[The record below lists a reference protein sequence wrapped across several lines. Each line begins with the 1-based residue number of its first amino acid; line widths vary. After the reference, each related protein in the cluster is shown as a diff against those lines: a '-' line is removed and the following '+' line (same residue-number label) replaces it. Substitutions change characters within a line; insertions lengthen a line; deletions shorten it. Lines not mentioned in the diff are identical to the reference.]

1 MQQFSNIIPSS
12 LYLHTGFGSSTS
24 YPRFGPEEEFVLE
37 TDASLNGLAAVLGQ
51 RQDDSHVH
59 PIAYASRSLQPH
71 ETNYAIT
78 ELETLALVWAVKMFR
93 PYILGHHCVVLMDH
107 SACTSLLNA
116 AHPSAKL
123 ARWAMAIQEHDL
135 EIRHRSGRSNASAD
149 ALSRNPVV
157 APFEQQQQKECAQV
171 LQVSSD
177 PVGIV
182 DEDIQR
188 QRLEDIAEY
197 QCSDPQ
203 LSPMIDYLK
212 SGTVSFRKMI
222 MSHKLESLS
231 WNTHNMIW

>member
-1 MQQFSNIIPSS
+1 MGCENVQTKLSWDTTACI
-12 LYLHTGFGSSTS
+12 
-24 YPRFGPEEEFVLE
+24 VL
-37 TDASLNGLAAVLGQ
+37 T
-51 RQDDSHVH
+51 
-59 PIAYASRSLQPH
+59 
-71 ETNYAIT
+71 
-78 ELETLALVWAVKMFR
+78 
-93 PYILGHHCVVLMDH
+93 DH
-107 SACTSLLNA
+107 SACTSLLNT

-123 ARWAMAIQEHDL
+123 ATWAMAIQEHDL

-197 QCSDPQ
+197 QCSDQQ
-203 LSPMIDYLK
+203 LFPMIDYLK
-212 SGTVSFRKMI
+212 CGMVSFRKMI
-222 MSHKLESLS
+222 MYGSPKGTKMSTLFQKG
-231 WNTHNMIW
+231 

>member
-37 TDASLNGLAAVLGQ
+37 TDASLNGLAAVFGQ

-59 PIAYASRSLQPH
+59 PIAYGSRSLQPH

-93 PYILGHHCVVLMDH
+93 PFILGHHCVVLMDH

-157 APFEQQQQKECAQV
+157 APFEQQQQK
-171 LQVSSD
+171 
-177 PVGIV
+177 
-182 DEDIQR
+182 
-188 QRLEDIAEY
+188 
-197 QCSDPQ
+197 
-203 LSPMIDYLK
+203 
-212 SGTVSFRKMI
+212 
-222 MSHKLESLS
+222 
-231 WNTHNMIW
+231 